1 MKRQNDIILFVTLL
15 FLVACTEEVKSPSID
30 FPIDGIN
37 NLFVDIDEQRMP
49 GCALGIIHNGEYV
62 FKNGYGLANLE
73 HSIPIDS
80 SSMFRTGSLSKQF
93 TAMAI
98 AILSERGKLDLD
110 ADVHEYLPELI
121 DYGYKV
127 TVRQMI
133 HHLAGMGD
141 YDPDLF
147 FIADGKPFDFGNKNF
162 WTIQEFFDAVS
173 QVALRMPPETKWQ
186 YSNLAYFLLAHV
198 VERVSG
204 MTLREFSDREIFTPL
219 GMSKTF
225 FNDNVNTP
233 VENRVDGYKKINEN
247 SYEIYMT
254 NLNFIGD
261 GGVYTNIDDFI
272 KWDRNFYDNQLDSAS
287 DNLISV
293 TTTPF
298 DFEARENKLFGESQY
313 AFGHFVGSSHGQEVI
328 GHTGGWVGFNTVY
341 LRYPDL
347 SLSIVNFCNST
358 DVSAANLG
366 NEAAKISINWLT
378 KK

>member
-62 FKNGYGLANLE
+62 FKNGYRLANLE
-73 HSIPIDS
+73 HIFPIDS
-80 SSMFRTGSLSKQF
+80 SSIFRTGSLSKQF

-147 FIADGKPFDFGNKNF
+147 FIADGKSFDFGNKNF

-204 MTLREFSDREIFTPL
+204 MTLREFSDQEIFTPL

-233 VENRVDGYKKINEN
+233 VENLVDGYKKIN
-247 SYEIYMT
+247 
-254 NLNFIGD
+254 
-261 GGVYTNIDDFI
+261 
-272 KWDRNFYDNQLDSAS
+272 
-287 DNLISV
+287 
-293 TTTPF
+293 
-298 DFEARENKLFGESQY
+298 
-313 AFGHFVGSSHGQEVI
+313 
-328 GHTGGWVGFNTVY
+328 
-341 LRYPDL
+341 
-347 SLSIVNFCNST
+347 
-358 DVSAANLG
+358 
-366 NEAAKISINWLT
+366 
-378 KK
+378 